1 MRWVS
6 VRVLPVPG
14 PATTSS
20 GPPGADAA
28 TRCIASS
35 RSSSPVPT
43 SSMPASIGSH
53 GRCGEARRR
62 DRRRRRLAASALAG
76 VRGRGLAPARRGVA
90 AGTGGRQVEQRVRR
104 CGREPSSPGSKSRIT
119 PYSPS

>member
-20 GPPGADAA
+20 GPAGADAA
-28 TRCIASS
+28 TRCSASS
-35 RSSSPVPT
+35 RSSRPVPT
-43 SSMPASIGSH
+43 SSMPASTGSH
-53 GRCGEARRR
+53 GRCGEGGGGGGGGVWTGAPRLRAGAGRRPTVAASLGARGVGTATSKSVPLPAARR
-62 DRRRRRLAASALAG
+62 
-76 VRGRGLAPARRGVA
+76 
-90 AGTGGRQVEQRVRR
+90 
-104 CGREPSSPGSKSRIT
+104 SSPGSKRRIT